1 MNERTGADA
10 GRPYS
15 VLSVEHA
22 GHVATLW
29 LDRPEKRNA
38 MGMPLFA
45 ELPRAMAAL
54 GEDDAVRAVVIAG
67 RGPAFSVGLDLS
79 ALASLASDAGPED
92 AAEAA
97 RRPSEA
103 RRAMQTM
110 KSISSLQASITSVA
124 ECPKPVIAAIHG
136 WCIGGGVDLV
146 SACDIRLC
154 AADTVF
160 SVRETRMAM
169 VADIGSLQ
177 RLPLIVPMG
186 LVAELAY
193 TGKDVDALFAE
204 RIGLVN
210 AVYEDADAVL
220 AAARSMAAEIAAN
233 PPLAVQGTKAVL
245 SEIHRAKV
253 AAGLQYVAA
262 WNAGQLRSHDLT
274 EAVTAFF
281 EHRSPAFTGE

>member
-1 MNERTGADA
+1 M
-10 GRPYS
+10 
-15 VLSVEHA
+15 LSLEHA

-38 MGMPLFA
+38 MGMPLFG

-54 GEDDAVRAVVIAG
+54 GENDGVRAVVIAG
-67 RGPAFSVGLDLS
+67 RGPACSVGLDLA
-79 ALASLASDAGPED
+79 ALASLASDAGDED
-92 AAEAA
+92 ATGAA
-97 RRPSEA
+97 RPPSEA

-110 KSISSLQASITSVA
+110 KSIRSLQASISSVA

-154 AADTVF
+154 AADSVF

-186 LVAELAY
+186 VVAELAY
-193 TGKDVDALFAE
+193 TGKDIDALFAE

-210 AVYEDADAVL
+210 AVYGDARATL
-220 AAARSMAAEIAAN
+220 AAARSMAGEIAAN

-245 SEIHRAKV
+245 SELHGARV
-253 AAGLQYVAA
+253 AAGLRYVAA
-262 WNAGQLRSHDLT
+262 WNAGQLRSRDLT
-274 EAVTAFF
+274 EAVKAFF
-281 EHRSPAFTGE
+281 EHRSPDFTGE